1 MPARGVAGCCDGRP
15 GCGSVA
21 ALHGGIRPQL
31 KPGVRQDTLIAMRQP
46 PSSAPAEA
54 LARDGYAIVP
64 EALDPAGVD
73 ALLDACA
80 PLGAAAAGVKG
91 GVRHL
96 LRDVPAVRALARHP
110 AVRGVAEAALGPGA
124 FAVRGILF
132 DKTPGANWKV
142 VWHQDLTIALRERRD
157 VSGFGPWTEKDGVPH
172 VQPPATLLADMV
184 AVRVHLDDC
193 TEANGP
199 VRVLPGSHRAGRLA
213 ASEVDRWR
221 AEVPEVVC
229 TVPRGGILAFHSLL
243 LHASSP
249 AREASHRRV
258 VHLEY
263 VAAAWSEL
271 PGGLAWHE
279 RH

>member
-1 MPARGVAGCCDGRP
+1 VSYLRSITV
-15 GCGSVA
+15 
-21 ALHGGIRPQL
+21 
-31 KPGVRQDTLIAMRQP
+31 TLP
-46 PSSAPAEA
+46 VNSAPAEA
-54 LARDGYAIVP
+54 LARDGYAIV
-64 EALDPAGVD
+64 ADGLDTATVD
-73 ALLDACA
+73 TLLAAIA
-80 PLGAAAAGVKG
+80 PLAEGAAAMRG

-96 LRDVPAVRALARHP
+96 LRDVPAMRALARHP
-110 AVRGVAEAALGPGA
+110 AVRAVAAAALGPDA

-142 VWHQDLTIALRERRD
+142 VWHQDLTIAVRERRE
-157 VSGFGPWTEKDGVPH
+157 VPGFGPWTEKDGVPH
-172 VQPPATLLADMV
+172 VQPPADILRAMV

-199 VRVLPGSHRAGRLA
+199 VRVLPGSHWAGRLSA
-213 ASEVDRWR
+213 ADVDRWR
-221 AEVPEVVC
+221 AAVPEVVC
-229 TVPRGGILAFHSLL
+229 VVPRGGILAFHSLL

-263 VAAAWSEL
+263 VAARWAEL
-271 PGGLAWHE
+271 PGGLAWHD